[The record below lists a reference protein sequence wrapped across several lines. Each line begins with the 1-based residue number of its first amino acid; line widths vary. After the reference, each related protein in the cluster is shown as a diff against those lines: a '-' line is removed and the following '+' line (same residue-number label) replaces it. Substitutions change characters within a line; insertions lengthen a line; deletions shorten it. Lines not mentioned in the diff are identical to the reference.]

1 MKAEVDQDLTAIGKE
16 LEKNLYNSEAW
27 AAKADI
33 LCSIGMHEIAIR
45 CCDRSLA
52 INPDNM
58 LTWMI
63 KGIALEKI
71 GKHEE
76 AKTRTSAC
84 NPQESIPLFC
94 ILLTDP
100 IFASGKVPIPYTME
114 SIIDNCPLSKKQHR
128 LEPNCD
134 PQSRAQPRTLRGQ
147 KGIYKNI
154 RGSDPGREEP
164 VSKCVQPAEKPQK
177 FLWHFSKSQSK

>member
-58 LTWMI
+58 LTWMTRC
-63 KGIALEKI
+63 IALEKI

-76 AKTRTSAC
+76 SKARTSTC
-84 NPQESIPLFC
+84 NSQDSISRFAIPL
-94 ILLTDP
+94 TGP
-100 IFASGKVPIPYTME
+100 IFVSGKVPIP
-114 SIIDNCPLSKKQHR
+114 
-128 LEPNCD
+128 
-134 PQSRAQPRTLRGQ
+134 
-147 KGIYKNI
+147 
-154 RGSDPGREEP
+154 
-164 VSKCVQPAEKPQK
+164 
-177 FLWHFSKSQSK
+177 

>member
-52 INPDNM
+52 LNPDNM
-58 LTWMI
+58 LTWMTRS
-63 KGIALEKI
+63 IALEKI

-76 AKTRTSAC
+76 AKARTSTC
-84 NPQESIPLFC
+84 NPQESIPLFG
-94 ILLTDP
+94 IPLTGHF
-100 IFASGKVPIPYTME
+100 FASGKVTIQQTME
-114 SIIDNCPLSKKQHR
+114 
-128 LEPNCD
+128 
-134 PQSRAQPRTLRGQ
+134 
-147 KGIYKNI
+147 
-154 RGSDPGREEP
+154 
-164 VSKCVQPAEKPQK
+164 
-177 FLWHFSKSQSK
+177 